1 MIQDTSGQ
9 DTVITSNKRGP
20 SKLVIAVVGAVVAIG
35 GFYALSGQSS
45 GSANSSYDRS
55 RISTAVVTKGTFI
68 KDISAQGEIVAAVS
82 PTLYASGSGIITLHV
97 KAGKTVKKGDVLA
110 EIDSPDLRTKLAQE
124 QALLDSLRADISRL
138 KIEQKKSALS
148 YQQQIEV
155 AELDL
160 KAADREMNRAEKS
173 MKSTAISDL
182 DYQKAR
188 DILERA
194 KVDFRHIKQQAELS
208 SETVAFELETKQ
220 LEIERQS
227 LLVQEYERRV
237 ELLKVRSTVNGIV
250 ARLDVEQKANVVE
263 HTPLLT
269 IVDLTEFEVEI
280 NVAETHASELGLGMP
295 VNINFKNELYKG
307 EVVAISPEVKDNQVA
322 ARVKF
327 TEKAPSS
334 LRQSQRV
341 STRILV
347 EEKAN
352 ALKVKRGNFVESG
365 NYSVYVVDGD
375 IATKRRVQLGSK
387 SVSEVEILSG
397 LKAGEQ
403 IVISSTREFKGV
415 DSIYLR

>member
-9 DTVITSNKRGP
+9 DTEIQQKSRKP
-20 SKLVIAVVGAVVAIG
+20 SKLVAAAIG
-35 GFYALSGQSS
+35 LVLTVGGIYLVTSEGS
-45 GSANSSYDRS
+45 GSAGTSYERS
-55 RISTAVVTKGTFI
+55 RISTAQVVKGKFV

-97 KAGKTVKKGDVLA
+97 KPGKSVKKGDILA

-138 KIEQKKSALS
+138 RIEQKKSGLG

-155 AELDL
+155 AELTL
-160 KAADREMNRAEKS
+160 KAADREMKRAELS
-173 MKSTAISDL
+173 IKSTAISDL
-182 DYQKAR
+182 DYQKAK
-188 DILERA
+188 DVLERA
-194 KVDFRHIKQQAELS
+194 EVDFRHIKQQAELS
-208 SETVAFELETKQ
+208 SETTAFELETKQ

-237 ELLKVRSTVNGIV
+237 ELLKVRSTVDGIV

-280 NVAETHASELGLGMP
+280 DVAETHANELGLGMP
-295 VNINFKNELYKG
+295 VNINFKNDLFKG
-307 EVVAISPEVKDNQVA
+307 EVIAISPEVKDNQVA

-327 TEKAPSS
+327 IDEAPKS

-352 ALKVKRGNFVESG
+352 TLKVKRGNFVESG

-397 LKAGEQ
+397 LKPGET